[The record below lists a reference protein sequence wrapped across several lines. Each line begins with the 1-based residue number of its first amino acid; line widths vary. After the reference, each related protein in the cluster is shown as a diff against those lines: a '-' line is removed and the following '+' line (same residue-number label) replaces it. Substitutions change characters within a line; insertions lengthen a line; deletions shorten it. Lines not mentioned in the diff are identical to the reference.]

1 MSAFG
6 YALALLFVLATAQT
20 DAHAQNLDQNK
31 SGAKLFA
38 ATCADCHRSA
48 RGLAKGRMSLL
59 LSLYLREHYTSSFSS
74 AQTITAYLQSVDT
87 PPRGKSPSR
96 ARKSPAT
103 TTSAAASPSALRPP
117 ATVPG
122 R

>member
-1 MSAFG
+1 MSAIG
-6 YALALLFVLATAQT
+6 YALALLVVLAAAQT
-20 DAHAQNLDQNK
+20 SAHAQNLDQNK

-38 ATCADCHRSA
+38 ATCADCHRSP

-59 LSLYLREHYTSSFSS
+59 LSLYLREHYTSSFGS
-74 AQTITAYLQSVDT
+74 AQVISAYLQSADA
-87 PPRGKSPSR
+87 PRARSPSR
-96 ARKSPAT
+96 ARKSSPR

-117 ATVPG
+117 ARVPG